1 MIRTLTIGL
10 ALLVSTHAASAQATR
25 KAPQDSLTNR
35 FVGVWDGRFVTDHGP
50 TGGMQLTITRDTAWK
65 ASIEMA
71 HSDQAIQNRVTD
83 VKVDGKKISWNQDVM
98 GMTCATS
105 ATVDGESMSGEA
117 SCGQMTYKI
126 DLRRI
131 K

>member
-1 MIRTLTIGL
+1 MIRTT
-10 ALLVSTHAASAQATR
+10 AVAMAVFVSIAHNASAQSK
-25 KAPQDSLTNR
+25 KAPQDSLSNR
-35 FVGVWDGRFVTDHGP
+35 FVGVWDGRFITDHGP
-50 TGGMQLTITRDTAWK
+50 TGGMQLTISRDTAWK

-71 HSDQAIQNRVTD
+71 HSDQAIPSRVTD
-83 VKVDGKKISWNQDVM
+83 VKVDGKKISWSQEVM

-105 ATVDGESMSGEA
+105 ASVEGEAMTGDA

>member
-10 ALLVSTHAASAQATR
+10 ALLVSTHGASAQAPQ
-25 KAPQDSLTNR
+25 KAPPDSLTNR
-35 FVGVWDGRFVTDHGP
+35 FVGVWDGRFITDHGP
-50 TGGMQLTITRDTAWK
+50 TGGMQLTISRDTAWK

-71 HSDQAIQNRVTD
+71 HGDQAIPNRVTD
-83 VKVDGKKISWNQDVM
+83 VKVDGKKMSWSQEVM

-105 ATVDGESMSGEA
+105 ASVEGEAMTGDA

>member
-1 MIRTLTIGL
+1 MIRTTAVAIA
-10 ALLVSTHAASAQATR
+10 ALISIAHGANAQAKTV
-25 KAPQDSLTNR
+25 PHDSLSNR
-35 FVGVWDGRFVTDHGP
+35 FVGVWDGRFITDHGP
-50 TGGMQLTITRDTAWK
+50 TGGMQLTISRDTAWK

-71 HSDQAIQNRVTD
+71 HSDQAIPNRVSD
-83 VKVDGKKISWNQDVM
+83 VKVDGKKISWSQEVM

-105 ATVDGESMSGEA
+105 ATVEGEAMTGDA

-126 DLRRI
+126 DLRKI